1 MHQNF
6 IYFSNKEKTLSY
18 RGLSDT
24 RVSTP
29 LTPGSQVYQHP
40 GVSIIETRVSETSFI
55 QRGKI

>member
-6 IYFSNKEKTLSY
+6 IYFSNKEKTLSN
-18 RGLSDT
+18 RDDIET

-29 LTPGSQVYQHP
+29 LTPGSQLCQHP
-40 GVSIIETRVSETSFI
+40 GVSIIETRVSDRLFI